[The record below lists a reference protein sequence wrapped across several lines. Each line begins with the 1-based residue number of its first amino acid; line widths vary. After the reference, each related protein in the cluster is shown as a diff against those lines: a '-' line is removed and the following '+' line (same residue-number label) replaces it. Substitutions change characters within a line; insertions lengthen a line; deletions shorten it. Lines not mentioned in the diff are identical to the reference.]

1 MSEHREGLERKLR
14 KATHQDIGEA
24 RSLGRKARGN
34 GYLSGKIINYADD
47 LVICN
52 WRDLDAYL
60 QTMINI
66 MEKELGLVV
75 NKEKTRAATLPGD
88 SFVFLGYE
96 FKVLYSWKKKKRRLG
111 AKPAR
116 KKIDSL
122 KEKVHDLTAANMG
135 SLDASYIV
143 KKVNEVVRG
152 WANYFSVGFVSSAYS
167 GISKHV
173 VSRFRHWLGRKH
185 KWKTKKYKHYTD
197 KDLYEMYGL
206 VDILNLKPKYS

>member
-1 MSEHREGLERKLR
+1 MAEFIRRYKNRKTNELCR
-14 KATHQDIGEA
+14 
-24 RSLGRKARGN
+24 
-34 GYLSGKIINYADD
+34 GKIINYVDD

-52 WRDLDAYL
+52 WRYLDASL
-60 QTMINI
+60 QTMVNF
-66 MEKELGLVV
+66 MEEELGLVV

-96 FKVLYSWKKKKRRLG
+96 FKELYSWKKKKKKRRLG

-143 KKVNEVVRG
+143 KKVNEVLRG

-173 VSRFRHWLGRKH
+173 VGRFRHWLGRKH

-197 KDLYEMYGL
+197 KDLYDMYGL